1 MNPNVIDK
9 EREKELLINKIS
21 NRSKEKESTINKI
34 ESLLKEYEVQIIK
47 NEEIELKKENITNEL
62 KSTMTLVNEKP
73 KNKLN
78 GIINSL
84 DNWINS
90 TQMEMEITKEAINSL
105 EEISEKRRNNIGE
118 KRHIYRES
126 LLSTL
131 FLSDKNLKSIYYLT
145 LTLFTWFFFWVL
157 LNDYSKT
164 GKFFD
169 VEFLYSN
176 FNGLSNVIIFWF
188 LMFFYN
194 LLIIPYVKFIEFYA
208 KKNKRINFIFYFIYI
223 TYQVLFYWIMIY
235 FVFSFSRKISIV
247 CGFITGCETTRF
259 SLKVH
264 GYFRE
269 KILYGLKEF
278 HIEYTNFS
286 FKRNASISNNDNNNN
301 NNNVNNTNNIDNKY
315 IVDIKIHDIKT
326 EFKKFLYFFFCP
338 SLIYRDEYP
347 RLSYH
352 RKHYILAHCI
362 NFICCIML
370 YYVLFRYV
378 IFPYFNYSTIID
390 YYNIHYFIFDVL
402 RLAVPGVCVLVVGF
416 FLILHSWLNLWSELM
431 LHGDRRFYEDW
442 WTCTNFEEYYR
453 KWNMVVHEWLFSY
466 IYSDAI
472 RFTLG
477 RLNRHHAKFLVF
489 GLSVIVHDIIIWIA
503 LGFFF
508 PILAFFFGGPGI
520 IFTYIK
526 PKSQIFNIL
535 FWTKLFL
542 GKGLLTVFY
551 LREFNMRS
559 FFRENITLVDP
570 WHEFYPRTILMFME
584 PYKQIIFQHFN
595 VNA

>member
-1 MNPNVIDK
+1 MNP
-9 EREKELLINKIS
+9 EKIENENESKIKKIHTIS
-21 NRSKEKESTINKI
+21 QEKESTINKI
-34 ESLLKEYEVQIIK
+34 ESLLKQYQVQIIK
-47 NEEIELKKENITNEL
+47 NEEIEQKKENITNDL
-62 KSTMTLVNEKP
+62 KSTMTLVNEQP
-73 KNKLN
+73 KDKLDK
-78 GIINSL
+78 IINSL

-90 TQMEMEITKEAINSL
+90 TQMEMDITKEAINSL
-105 EEISEKRRNNIGE
+105 DEISENNRRINIGE
-118 KRHIYRES
+118 KKHIYRES

-145 LTLFTWFFFWVL
+145 LTLFTWFFIWVL
-157 LNDYSKT
+157 INDYRKL
-164 GKFFD
+164 GKFVD
-169 VEFLYSN
+169 AEFLFSML
-176 FNGLSNVIIFWF
+176 NGLSNVMIFWII
-188 LMFFYN
+188 MFFYN
-194 LLIIPYVKFIEFYA
+194 LLVIPYVKFIEYYA
-208 KKNKRINFIFYFIYI
+208 KKNKRISFIFYLIYI
-223 TYQVLFYWIMIY
+223 AYQVLFYWIMLY

-269 KILYGLKEF
+269 KILYGLKEY
-278 HIEYTNFS
+278 HIQYTNFS
-286 FKRNASISNNDNNNN
+286 FKRNPTINLNNNIDNNNN
-301 NNNVNNTNNIDNKY
+301 ISVSDANSNDKLHVN
-315 IVDIKIHDIKT
+315 IKIHDIKT

-352 RKHYILAHCI
+352 RKHYILAHLLNFLCCI
-362 NFICCIML
+362 NL

-390 YYNIHYFIFDVL
+390 YYNIYHFILDVI

-416 FLILHSWLNLWSELM
+416 FLILHSWLNLWSELI

-442 WTCTNFEEYYR
+442 WNCTNFEEYYR

-472 RFTLG
+472 RLSLG
-477 RLNRHHAKFLVF
+477 KLNRHHAKFAVF
-489 GLSVIVHDIIIWIA
+489 GLSVIVHEIIVWIA

-508 PILAFFFGGPGI
+508 PILAFFFGGPGV

-559 FFRENITLVDP
+559 FFTENITLIDP

-584 PYKQIIFQHFN
+584 PYKQVIFEHFN
-595 VNA
+595 AKA